1 MQALDA
7 RAPRENLSDVLAMR
21 LRNMVVDGE
30 LAEGSRINEVHLAA
44 RLGVSRTPLREA
56 LARLAQEGAL
66 GNVPRIGW
74 FVRPLTLEEFQ
85 QIYPIRSYLDP
96 EALRLAGLPPAER
109 IEHLELLNR
118 AIGRTDDP
126 DRIIALDDEW
136 HLELIADCPNQVLL
150 DLIGQFIRRTRRYE
164 VALMRE
170 RRNVAVATSN
180 HCDIVAAL
188 RRGDLDSACAELRN
202 NLSTGFEP
210 IAAWLRDRNQAR
222 KS

>member
-1 MQALDA
+1 VRFNFDNRYFSDA
-7 RAPRENLSDVLAMR
+7 YE
-21 LRNMVVDGE
+21 
-30 LAEGSRINEVHLAA
+30 
-44 RLGVSRTPLREA
+44 
-56 LARLAQEGAL
+56 
-66 GNVPRIGW
+66 
-74 FVRPLTLEEFQ
+74 
-85 QIYPIRSYLDP
+85 
-96 EALRLAGLPPAER
+96 GLPKEGYTRIFEKMLRHER